1 MIIISPAKKQIKTT
15 RVALT
20 QPDHLEKMQPLLE
33 QLSSYTV
40 ADLVKC
46 LGISEQLAEENHQRF
61 IELKSGKAILTPAI
75 YTYAGDVY
83 KHLDPESCSEKA
95 IAYAQ
100 SHLRILSAFYGPL
113 RPLDAIGFYRLE
125 MITKLSGF
133 KPLAQYWQ
141 GSMTQAVEN
150 QNIFNLASD
159 AYSKSID
166 RKRCKNWVDIVFY
179 EKNKKGQY
187 VVVAV
192 NAKRMRG
199 KILAY
204 MLENQ
209 IDSPDGL
216 DAFESNG
223 YEFDAVNSTANRVI
237 FRKG

>member
-1 MIIISPAKKQIKTT
+1 MIIISPAKKQIETA
-15 RVALT
+15 RVSLT

-33 QLSSYTV
+33 LLSSYTV
-40 ADLVKC
+40 AELVKC
-46 LGISEQLAEENHQRF
+46 LGISEQLAQENHQRF
-61 IELKSGKAILTPAI
+61 LELKSGQAALTPAI

-83 KHLDPESCSEKA
+83 KHLDPESCSDHA
-95 IAYAQ
+95 IVYAQ
-100 SHLRILSAFYGPL
+100 DHLRILSAFYGPL

-133 KPLAQYWQ
+133 ELLVKYWQ
-141 GSMTQAVEN
+141 ESMTQAVED
-150 QNIFNLASD
+150 QNVFNLASE

-166 RKRCKNWVDIVFY
+166 RKRCKHWVDIVFY
-179 EKNKKGQY
+179 EKNKKGRY

-209 IDSPDGL
+209 VDSPDGL
-216 DAFESNG
+216 EAFESNG
-223 YEFDAVNSTANRVI
+223 YGFDAINSTESKVI